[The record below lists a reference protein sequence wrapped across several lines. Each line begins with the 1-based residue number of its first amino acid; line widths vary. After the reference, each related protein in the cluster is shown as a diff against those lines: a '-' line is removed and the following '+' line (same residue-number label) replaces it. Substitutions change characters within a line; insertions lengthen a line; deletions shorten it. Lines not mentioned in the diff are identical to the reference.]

1 MPLMQVTKG
10 PCAAANSAGF
20 TLVEVLIAI
29 FITALIGLGSWQLL
43 NSSLRINERT
53 AERTEEFAELQR
65 FMLFLARDMQQIL
78 PRSVR
83 NDFGDSEA
91 ALTTTSDFYK
101 LAFTKAGWRNPLQD
115 KRSQLQRVAYELDQE
130 NTFYRHYW
138 LVLDRA
144 QDSEPRKQALL
155 SGIESL
161 EFRFLAAN
169 DRWLNE
175 WPPQSV
181 DSGDNTGPVD
191 PLERTNSLP
200 RAVKVELEHQL
211 FGELSRTFDLVQY
224 QVHQAAPAPN
234 ANNNGSN
241 PNSSNTNSGNPN
253 STNNGGNTNTGTN
266 GGNQAGSDNQAG
278 AN

>member
-1 MPLMQVTKG
+1 MPLMQVTYG
-10 PCAAANSAGF
+10 PNAASKCGGF

-29 FITALIGLGSWQLL
+29 VITALIGLGSWQLL

-53 AERTEEFAELQR
+53 AERTEEFSELQR

-83 NDFGDSEA
+83 NDFGDSEP
-91 ALTTTSDFYK
+91 ALTTSSDFYK
-101 LAFTKAGWRNPLQD
+101 LAFTKVGWRNPLQD
-115 KRSQLQRVAYELDQE
+115 KRSELQRIAYELDQE

-155 SGIESL
+155 HGIESL
-161 EFRFLAAN
+161 EFSFLAAN
-169 DRWLNE
+169 DRWVNE

-191 PLERTNSLP
+191 PFERTNSLP
-200 RAVKVELEHQL
+200 RAVKIELEHPF
-211 FGELSRTFDLVQY
+211 FGELSRTFDLVHY
-224 QVHQAAPAPN
+224 QAHQALPAPATN
-234 ANNNGSN
+234 AGNGNNG
-241 PNSSNTNSGNPN
+241 NSSNS
-253 STNNGGNTNTGTN
+253 NNGNSNNQTRTN
-266 GGNQAGSDNQAG
+266 
-278 AN
+278 